1 MVSGAAIVAS
11 RLAEGLARRGHT
23 VLVLAASERGP
34 AYTVEQDGLRVTRLA
49 SWHNPWRVGQ
59 RFVAWPA
66 GRVAAALRAFHPQ
79 VVHSHDPTG
88 VGLAAL
94 LAARA
99 LRVPTALTLHQLPW
113 FVPASLPA
121 WAAGSARPLEAAVWA
136 YYRWLSRRV
145 GRLITPSAVIAQI
158 VRAQGAGVPLSISN
172 SVDVER
178 FHPDPPAPEEA
189 ARLRQRYGLDPD
201 RPILLHVGRL
211 DADKRVD
218 LVLRAAAHA
227 LRSVDAQVLIVGDGR
242 RRKALEAL
250 AAQLHVPARFTGY
263 VAGDGDLPGLYRL
276 AAVFVTASEVE
287 IQSSV
292 VLEAG
297 ASGRPV
303 VAARASSMAEFI
315 EDGRNGYLTPAGD
328 AAALGAR
335 AAELIR
341 DPARA
346 AALGRAGRELA
357 QGHAPA
363 ATLTAHEAVYA
374 ELSGAPPSSF
384 PALPV

>member
-121 WAAGSARPLEAAVWA
+121 WAAGPARPLEAAVWA

-158 VRAQGAGVPLSISN
+158 VRAQGAGAPLSISN

-303 VAARASSMAEFI
+303 VAVRASSMAEFI